1 MESEGE
7 ERRIEVTLKTTFS
20 AQHNKSVHIA
30 ANLRCDDD
38 THVELS
44 VHYED
49 EHVSCVNQFIREV
62 RLDIVPST
70 TVEITYVEQCF

>member
-7 ERRIEVTLKTTFS
+7 ERRIEVTLETTFS

-49 EHVSCVNQFIREV
+49 EHVNQFIRDV

-70 TVEITYVEQCF
+70 TLEITYVEQCF